1 MQRQRAGTVCSVLVE
16 GSPCYPSMRET
27 NQSTN
32 MSDPNEIMA
41 APVADQT
48 VEQAVTQVMPIN
60 EDTLLVLRLF
70 DHMDASA
77 PLMRL
82 VIAATIIG
90 VSLLLL
96 LLTRV
101 YISRRLKRMEAAP
114 EERYRALRWQAQDL
128 LSAADMKNL
137 WMSVWT
143 WLGRLLSL
151 LFILSAINGLLLTS
165 GWTLRL
171 AASMITSF
179 LDALVYVWTG
189 FVSYLPNLVTIVL
202 ILVVARFVIRTL
214 GLIFEGIRT
223 RRIYLKNFYPEWAD
237 TSFGLV
243 KLLIYA
249 LTAVIIFPYL
259 PGSSSPAFQGI
270 SIFVGVLV
278 SLGSTT
284 AVSNVIA
291 GTVLTYTRAFSVGDQ
306 VEVGG
311 TRGRVVERST
321 FVTRIQTLKN
331 VIVSIPNSMVL
342 TNNIINY
349 SKNMGQ
355 KGLLVHT
362 SVTIG
367 YDVPWQTVNQLL
379 IAAAQKTDHIAETPA
394 PFVLQTSLD
403 DNYVSYEING
413 WTRSPEELPAIY
425 SMLHANILDEF
436 HGHQVEITSPHY
448 RSVRDGNASTVA
460 EVMPRE
466 APAEAA
472 EAANKPV

>member
-1 MQRQRAGTVCSVLVE
+1 M
-16 GSPCYPSMRET
+16 P
-27 NQSTN
+27 
-32 MSDPNEIMA
+32 DPNQVTEP
-41 APVADQT
+41 APVAEPS
-48 VEQAVTQVMPIN
+48 VEQAIAEVMPIN
-60 EDTLLVLRLF
+60 EDTLFILQLFDQMDATAPLLRLT
-70 DHMDASA
+70 
-77 PLMRL
+77 
-82 VIAATIIG
+82 IAAVIIG

-96 LLTRV
+96 LLTRFYV
-101 YISRRLKRMEAAP
+101 KRRLKRMEETP
-114 EERYRALRWQAQDL
+114 EERYKALRLQAQDL
-128 LSAADMKNL
+128 LSSADMKNL
-137 WMSVWT
+137 WMGVWT
-143 WLGRLLSL
+143 WVGRLLSL

-171 AASMITSF
+171 AAGMINAF
-179 LDALVYVWTG
+179 VDAVVYIWHG
-189 FVSYLPNLVTIVL
+189 FVQYLPNLVTIIV
-202 ILVVARFVIRTL
+202 IIIVARFMIRTL
-214 GLIFEGIRT
+214 GLIFDGIRT

-237 TSFGLV
+237 TSFGII
-243 KLLIYA
+243 KLLVYA

-284 AVSNVIA
+284 AVANVIA
-291 GTVLTYTRAFSVGDQ
+291 GIVLTYTRAFSVGDQ
-306 VEVGG
+306 VEVAD

-355 KGLLVHT
+355 RGLLVHT

-367 YDVPWQTVNQLL
+367 YDVPWQTVNALL
-379 IAAAQKTDHIAETPA
+379 IAAAIKTEHIAETPE

-413 WTRSPEELPAIY
+413 WTRTPEELPRIY
-425 SMLHANILDEF
+425 SNLHANILDEF

-448 RSVRDGNASTVA
+448 RAVRDGNASTVA
-460 EVMPRE
+460 DVLPRE
-466 APAEAA
+466 APDTE
-472 EAANKPV
+472 EKPA